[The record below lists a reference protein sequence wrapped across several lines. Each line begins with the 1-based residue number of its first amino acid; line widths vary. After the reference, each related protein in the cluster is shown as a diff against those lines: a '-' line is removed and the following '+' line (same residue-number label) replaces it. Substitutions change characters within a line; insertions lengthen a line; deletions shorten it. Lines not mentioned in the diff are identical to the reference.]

1 MTMIRDKPYT
11 YKNNLLE
18 LINYRHKESVKM
30 LTYLFQNK
38 LTSEQVWEHLENYF
52 LGILP
57 EALIETDTKVN
68 PKNLEV
74 APVQF
79 QTGDSLSEDYES
91 WNDANILFDNDIISQ
106 FDSSGI
112 PLADYYN
119 ARLLIGE
126 NEISVDL
133 AWIDQKLL
141 LTSGDEDELLRTSA
155 KESGWSCNPMED
167 ISVDLVRAYFE

>member
-57 EALIETDTKVN
+57 EELIEADTKVN
-68 PKNLEV
+68 PKDLEV

-79 QTGDSLSEDYES
+79 QTGDSLSEVDF
-91 WNDANILFDNDIISQ
+91 DLFK
-106 FDSSGI
+106 
-112 PLADYYN
+112 AYV
-119 ARLLIGE
+119 
-126 NEISVDL
+126 NEF
-133 AWIDQKLL
+133 
-141 LTSGDEDELLRTSA
+141 A
-155 KESGWSCNPMED
+155 KE
-167 ISVDLVRAYFE
+167 I